1 MKVFISGP
9 LLTKTKEANIKA
21 YLDAARAIKG
31 QGHTALYP
39 FDITQEEND
48 CCNRKNIRKHLQLL
62 LKADVVLFLYNWY
75 NDARCRIINSVATEM
90 GVPIFTSIGTLKLLS
105 NAPAKDH
112 GKPAEENKE
121 LLILFFRAQSSS
133 TKIKPT

>member
-21 YLDAARAIKG
+21 YLDAARAIEG
-31 QGHTALYP
+31 QGNTALYP

-48 CCNRKNIRKHLQLL
+48 CCNRKNIRKHLQLF

-75 NDARCRIINSVATEM
+75 SDARCRIISNMATEM
-90 GVPIFTSIGTLKLLS
+90 GVPMFTSICALKLLS

-121 LLILFFRAQSSS
+121 FINSVFQSP
-133 TKIKPT
+133 I

>member
-21 YLDAARAIKG
+21 YLDAARAIEG

-39 FDITQEEND
+39 FDITQKEND
-48 CCNRKNIRKHLQLL
+48 CCNRKNIRKHLQLF

-75 NDARCRIINSVATEM
+75 SDARCRIISNMATEM
-90 GVPIFTSIGTLKLLS
+90 GVPMFTSIFALKLLS

-112 GKPAEENKE
+112 GKPAEENK
-121 LLILFFRAQSSS
+121 
-133 TKIKPT
+133 

>member
-90 GVPIFTSIGTLKLLS
+90 DIHIFYLDKAHHRLSIRFR
-105 NAPAKDH
+105 NAQFGAKF
-112 GKPAEENKE
+112 P
-121 LLILFFRAQSSS
+121 Q
-133 TKIKPT
+133 

>member
-75 NDARCRIINSVATEM
+75 NDARCRIINSVA
-90 GVPIFTSIGTLKLLS
+90 PIFTSIGTLKLLS
-105 NAPAKDH
+105 NAPAKDK

-121 LLILFFRAQSSS
+121 FINSVFQSP
-133 TKIKPT
+133 IQFYEN

>member
-31 QGHTALYP
+31 QGHTALYL
-39 FDITQEEND
+39 DITPEEND
-48 CCNRKNIRKHLQLL
+48 CCNRKDIIMHLQLL

-90 GVPIFTSIGTLKLLS
+90 GVPIFTSIDTLKLLS

-112 GKPAEENKE
+112 GKPVEENKE
-121 LLILFFRAQSSS
+121 FINSVFQSP
-133 TKIKPT
+133 IQFYEN

>member
-21 YLDAARAIKG
+21 YLDAARAING

-39 FDITQEEND
+39 FDITLEEND

-105 NAPAKDH
+105 NAPAKDK
-112 GKPAEENKE
+112 GKPADENKE
-121 LLILFFRAQSSS
+121 FINSVFQSP
-133 TKIKPT
+133 IQFYEN